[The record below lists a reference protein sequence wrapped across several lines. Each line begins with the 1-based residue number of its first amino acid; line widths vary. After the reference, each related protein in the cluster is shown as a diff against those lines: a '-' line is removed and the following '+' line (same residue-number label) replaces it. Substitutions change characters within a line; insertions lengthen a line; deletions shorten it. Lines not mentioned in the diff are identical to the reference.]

1 MAAHT
6 TIGGHY
12 FYRRRIVVVV
22 VYIKLNL
29 VEHVLFRLVQIQS
42 KLASDWTCLGQVL
55 DASKTCPGHCI
66 ISWFQS
72 QDMDTCCRTCGTEDA
87 IKELRCYNIHTS
99 TGYNST
105 LLCITINFMLHVETS
120 GNITEE
126 NSLI

>member
-1 MAAHT
+1 M
-6 TIGGHY
+6 GGSKSNKISLVGYVTWLLYIY
-12 FYRRRIVVVV
+12 FG
-22 VYIKLNL
+22 L

-42 KLASDWTCLGQVL
+42 KLTSVWTCLGQVL

-105 LLCITINFMLHVETS
+105 LFCITINFMIHVETL
-120 GNITEE
+120 GKIAED